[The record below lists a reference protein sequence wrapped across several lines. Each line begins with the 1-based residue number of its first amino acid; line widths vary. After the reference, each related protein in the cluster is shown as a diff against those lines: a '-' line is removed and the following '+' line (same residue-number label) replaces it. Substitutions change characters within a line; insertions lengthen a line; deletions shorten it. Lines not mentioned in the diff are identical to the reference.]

1 MGVFSRIVYGF
12 TEFVRRNPV
21 LCMLLLILAVG
32 APSVFVG
39 IANFI
44 LYFMLTILL
53 LIAAAVLVFRYRIS
67 RLRREMEEQG
77 GFAQNGARRRTY
89 TWRSAHR
96 REGDVKVYKTSETP
110 EKRVNDSVGEYVEFE
125 EINTDKK
132 G

>member
-1 MGVFSRIVYGF
+1 MSEFISVADVCPTGF
-12 TEFVRRNPV
+12 AREQKEVRDEV
-21 LCMLLLILAVG
+21 AE
-32 APSVFVG
+32 
-39 IANFI
+39 IAF
-44 LYFMLTILL
+44 
-53 LIAAAVLVFRYRIS
+53 

-77 GFAQNGARRRTY
+77 GFAQTGARRRTY

-125 EINTDKK
+125 EIDTDKK